1 MSYIYTESQAL
12 ERIAVLM
19 ENIQS
24 HHEEARDLAERFEI
38 PFQIELEGGREL
50 NTVHS
55 YEPWSAS
62 DTTWAS
68 SSANC

>member
-1 MSYIYTESQAL
+1 MSYIYTQSQAL

-24 HHEEARDLAERFEI
+24 HHEEARELAERFEI
-38 PFQIELEGGREL
+38 PFHIELEGGREY
-50 NTVHS
+50 NTTHS
-55 YEPWSAS
+55 YLPWSSS

-68 SSANC
+68 SSVNC